1 MKPLIPA
8 ALAAAV
14 TAAALAA
21 SASGDPSPA
30 TLRLTQLDHHFK
42 LVDVAPRG
50 GDAKPPS
57 QGDELVI
64 GGRLRQ
70 GARAAGSSDLVC
82 TVTQPGRRAVA
93 DCSGT
98 LVLAHGDITFAGVNA
113 FAQRSNV
120 AAITGGT
127 GDYAGAT
134 GTVTTR
140 DGAGDRTAITVELG
154 S

>member
-8 ALAAAV
+8 AA
-14 TAAALAA
+14 AAALAA
-21 SASGDPSPA
+21 AALAATASGASAPA
-30 TLRLTQLDHHFK
+30 TLRLTQIDHHFK

-70 GARAAGSSDLVC
+70 GGRSAGSSNLVC

-93 DCSGT
+93 DCTGT
-98 LVLAHGDITFAGVNA
+98 LVLRRGDISFAGVSA
-113 FAQRSNV
+113 FAKQINV
-120 AAITGGT
+120 AAVTGGT

-134 GTVTTR
+134 GVVTTS
-140 DGAGDRTAITVELG
+140 DGSGSRTAITVELG